1 MNKTPGDG
9 PGVSVHGSELEDP
22 TTTRNNRK
30 VLSLAD
36 ARRRKAERER
46 QAQPSKLVRDA
57 FAAFQPKDGDP
68 PKGAA

>member
-1 MNKTPGDG
+1 MKRRPDG
-9 PGVSVHGSELEDP
+9 GGAVHCGEQSDP
-22 TTTRNNRK
+22 TTTRENRK